1 MPFARNAPD
10 DKSLFP
16 GAIDQRRSWIM
27 RQLGHGVALVG
38 ALACFGWT
46 AIAAAQTENQ
56 GAVVQSIPPP
66 VSQNPSVP
74 PLNLSDAQRSQI
86 QQALRGEDTEVTFG
100 MKTTKPTESFNPTV
114 GAKIPTALK
123 PHSLPPP
130 LIYQMPELKQ
140 YAYLKFKHQVLI
152 VNPMTLQIVAMFP
165 EV

>member
-1 MPFARNAPD
+1 M
-10 DKSLFP
+10 
-16 GAIDQRRSWIM
+16 RRLAH
-27 RQLGHGVALVG
+27 RAALAG
-38 ALACFGWT
+38 MALACFGWT

-100 MKTTKPTESFNPTV
+100 MKTTKPTQSFNPTV

-123 PHSLPPP
+123 P
-130 LIYQMPELKQ
+130 
-140 YAYLKFKHQVLI
+140 
-152 VNPMTLQIVAMFP
+152 QIGRASCRERV
-165 EV
+165 